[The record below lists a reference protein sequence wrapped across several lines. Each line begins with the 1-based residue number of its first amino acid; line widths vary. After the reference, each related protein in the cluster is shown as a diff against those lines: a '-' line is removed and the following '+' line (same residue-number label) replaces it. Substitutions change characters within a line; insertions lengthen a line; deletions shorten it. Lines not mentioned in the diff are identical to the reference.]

1 MSVPRGRRD
10 WVAWHA
16 DYREPGSPLHRR
28 LDEVRARI
36 RDAVGP
42 TPAAGFRIV
51 AMCAGQGD
59 DLLGALAGHP
69 AAGRLAAR
77 LVEVDPVN
85 AGVLRDR
92 IAATGLPWE
101 VVQADAADPG
111 AYAGAI
117 PADLVLVCGVF
128 GNIPEADVMRTVAAL
143 PAFCRPHATV
153 IWTRHRQPPD
163 LTPHVRAAL
172 TEAGFS
178 ECGFVAPDDVEWS
191 VGVARYERDRPGPL
205 PGGPLF
211 RFGG

>member
-10 WVAWHA
+10 WVRWHA

-36 RDAVGP
+36 RAAVGP
-42 TPAAGFRIV
+42 APAAGFRLV

-69 AAGRLAAR
+69 AAARLAGR
-77 LVEVDPVN
+77 LVELDPVN
-85 AGVLRDR
+85 AGILRER
-92 IAATGLPWE
+92 IAVSGLPWE
-101 VVQADAADPG
+101 VVEADAADPD

-117 PADLVLVCGVF
+117 PADLVLACGVF
-128 GNIPEADVMRTVAAL
+128 GNIPDADVLRTIAAL
-143 PAFCRPHATV
+143 PAFCRPQATV

-163 LTPHVRAAL
+163 LTPRVRAAL
-172 TEAGFS
+172 AQAGFR
-178 ECGFVAPDDVEWS
+178 ERAHVAPDDVEWS
-191 VGVARYERDRPGPL
+191 VGVHRYERDTPGPL
-205 PGGPLF
+205 PAGPLF